1 MIDFNIDISSG
12 ELFFNGERLEAKDHS
27 GWVASPIYDKFKNV
41 NEADQI
47 IPYHYLVNNVLWM
60 GRVFELTIRPACF
73 ENTPFML
80 YFVNKGGGYYRSLSN
95 WEKRSDI
102 NMLECEVGELFNW
115 LLNELRLSDDY
126 VKIGHGYRWEFSW
139 GRISASFE
147 TKSFN
152 CGIYISYY

>member
-12 ELFFNGERLEAKDHS
+12 ALLFNGERLEAKDHNE
-27 GWVASPIYDKFKNV
+27 WVVSSIYDKLKNV
-41 NEADQI
+41 NEANQI
-47 IPYHYLVNNVLWM
+47 IPYHYLVNDVLWM

-80 YFVNKGGGYYRSLSN
+80 YFVNKGGVYYRSLSN
-95 WEKRSDI
+95 WEERSDI
-102 NMLECEVGELFNW
+102 NMLEYEIDELFNW
-115 LLNELRLSDDY
+115 LFNELHLSDDY
-126 VKIGHGYRWEFSW
+126 VKIDHGYRWEFSW
-139 GRISASFE
+139 GRISVSFE